1 VVTVIGRTG
10 DHDHDIAAYR
20 GLARRQPLLAFVF
33 AVLLL
38 AQAGVPFTTGFLTK
52 FQVVIASV
60 DAHSVP
66 LAVVAMVSAAVAA
79 FFYLRV
85 SVLMYAPSEEAAE
98 LAPVGAP
105 QLVTAGAG
113 GVTSVSG
120 FEAATATRTRL
131 NAALLLEHD
140 GDGTGAEG
148 EGDQEPTGE
157 PDPGGDE
164 AEEERS
170 PVPVPW
176 PAMVAIGICVAVTV
190 VFGIIP
196 APLVDFAHKATLLF
210 LP

>member
-1 VVTVIGRTG
+1 MVIGSFAVVTLIGRTG

-85 SVLMYAPSEEAAE
+85 SVLMYAPSEDAAE
-98 LAPVGAP
+98 AEPDGRPAVLAM
-105 QLVTAGAG
+105 AG
-113 GVTSVSG
+113 GGAVVSSG
-120 FEAATATRTRL
+120 FEAATANRSRL
-131 NAALLLEHD
+131 NAALLLE
-140 GDGTGAEG
+140 GDAEV
-148 EGDQEPTGE
+148 E
-157 PDPGGDE
+157 PDGEVEVEGRTRV
-164 AEEERS
+164 A
-170 PVPVPW
+170 VPL
-176 PAMVAIGICVAVTV
+176 PAAIAIGICVAVTV

-196 APLVDFAHKATLLF
+196 APLVDFAHRATLLF